1 MGQALHGYGAGMGRV
16 TTRVP
21 RLRVDVGSGVESSRP
36 DTVLVEEPLEVRVE
50 GEALATT
57 MRTPGDD
64 FDYAIGHLL
73 TEGLIHS
80 AHEVA
85 AMMHCTDVDASGVAT
100 FNVVDVTLR
109 PGGHLR
115 ARPRARTETMTSAC
129 GVCGCQS
136 VDDVRSALRYAAEPG
151 RARISPAVVA
161 GLPDT
166 LRSAQK
172 IFERTG
178 GAHAAALVD
187 TAGDLRVAR
196 EDVGRHNAVDKVI
209 GALARDTDPPF
220 GDLVLVVSAR
230 ASFELVQKA
239 AMVGLPALVAV
250 GAPSSLAISLA
261 QKVGMTL
268 VAFARGTTFS
278 VYAHPERLV
287 AGPDVTQNI

>member
-129 GVCGCQS
+129 GVCGSQS

-187 TAGDLRVAR
+187 TAGDLRVVR

-209 GALARDTDPPF
+209 GARLRADHWPLVDT
-220 GDLVLVVSAR
+220 VLVVSSR
-230 ASFELVQKA
+230 AGFEIVQKA
-239 AMVGLPALVAV
+239 LVARIGAVIAV
-250 GAPSSLAISLA
+250 GAASTLAHDLA
-261 QKVGMTL
+261 VEGRL
-268 VAFARGTTFS
+268 ALYSFARGGRS
-278 VYAHPERLV
+278 RAH
-287 AGPDVTQNI
+287 G

>member
-1 MGQALHGYGAGMGRV
+1 MGRV

-129 GVCGCQS
+129 GGCGSQS

-151 RARISPAVVA
+151 RAV
-161 GLPDT
+161 
-166 LRSAQK
+166 
-172 IFERTG
+172 
-178 GAHAAALVD
+178 
-187 TAGDLRVAR
+187 DLR
-196 EDVGRHNAVDKVI
+196 EGDQPDHDVESRCA
-209 GALARDTDPPF
+209 
-220 GDLVLVVSAR
+220 
-230 ASFELVQKA
+230 
-239 AMVGLPALVAV
+239 
-250 GAPSSLAISLA
+250 
-261 QKVGMTL
+261 
-268 VAFARGTTFS
+268 
-278 VYAHPERLV
+278 
-287 AGPDVTQNI
+287 